1 MTAKKSSKNKT
12 KVKKSAAS
20 SAKAVNGVSGKVS
33 AKPDLQQDRLH
44 PRYKGCEESVECA
57 CKCGDTAAGTDKP
70 LHHQPAE
77 SMALDQPIEGV
88 FSDMSERLMKIQRDL
103 MMPAFVFERAG
114 IQNTITFFGSAQIK
128 SPEVAAEALESLKK
142 KAAGKK
148 NLSDDFAAKLQKAK
162 MDLKMS
168 RYYAD
173 AEELAS
179 RLQEWSNILNVSHDD
194 KFYIMTGGGPGIMEA
209 ANKGARKAGGKT
221 AGLTILIP
229 DEQRRND
236 YVSLDAWV
244 NFNYFL
250 MRKFW
255 LLFFAKALVVF
266 PGGTGTFDEF
276 FEVVTLMKT
285 RKTHNYIPTVLFG
298 KEFWSGAVDFKY
310 LVKTGVISSK
320 DLSFFRLEDSVDE
333 AAEYITSELERI
345 YF

>member
-1 MTAKKSSKNKT
+1 MTERKSSRKSKASKNNSAAT
-12 KVKKSAAS
+12 ASKSAKGAAGKPSCADS
-20 SAKAVNGVSGKVS
+20 SAAG
-33 AKPDLQQDRLH
+33 RLC
-44 PRYKGCEESVECA
+44 PRYKGHCHGASAGKDESV
-57 CKCGDTAAGTDKP
+57 KKIP
-70 LHHQPAE
+70 LPAPQPAE

-142 KAAGKK
+142 KSEGKK
-148 NLSDDFAAKLQKAK
+148 NMSEDFLAKLKKAK
-162 MDLKMS
+162 MDVKMS

-179 RLQEWSNILNVSHDD
+179 RIQEWSNILNVSHDD

-298 KEFWSGAVDFKY
+298 KEFWSNAVDFDY
-310 LVKTGVISSK
+310 MVKTGVISSK
-320 DLSFFRLEDSVDE
+320 DLSFFRLEDSPEE
-333 AAEYITSELERI
+333 AAAYITSELERI